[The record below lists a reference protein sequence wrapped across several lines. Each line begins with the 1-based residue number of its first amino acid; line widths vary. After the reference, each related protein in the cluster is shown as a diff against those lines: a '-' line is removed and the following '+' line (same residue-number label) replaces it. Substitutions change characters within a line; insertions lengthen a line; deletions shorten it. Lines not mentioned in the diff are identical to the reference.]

1 VSARAPSTVSRSA
14 VSRSRGSTD
23 PWDRH
28 DHGGISPAR
37 VLSLPVLGN
46 LPGDHHLRAEGSVL
60 VYGAETQRVPL
71 SPTVPF
77 VDVDMETTNDILS
90 AGLGPQINVG
100 AGPARLDAYGTV
112 GFAYF
117 STSTSV
123 KGLYE
128 DEPIASTINFDD
140 FRLSLAGG
148 GGIAFR
154 IAGGD
159 GQHPLPWTSP
169 RPISTTA

>member
-1 VSARAPSTVSRSA
+1 
-14 VSRSRGSTD
+14 
-23 PWDRH
+23 
-28 DHGGISPAR
+28 
-37 VLSLPVLGN
+37 
-46 LPGDHHLRAEGSVL
+46 
-60 VYGAETQRVPL
+60 
-71 SPTVPF
+71 
-77 VDVDMETTNDILS
+77 METTNDILS